1 MKLFRDVLEA
11 EPEAWT
17 LITTDTGKPLA
28 SRPEPVAALNPG
40 GHEVTPANLASMVS
54 LTAST
59 SRAPLIAMGISAVI
73 LLGIAALSVGL
84 GEPRASSAPMAAPA
98 VELQHPAAASAAP
111 AVEPPPAAA
120 PDLAIAEEPA
130 PPRKPRCRA
139 KPSPP
144 EEARPKA
151 PKSQPVAREDR
162 RAYAAGGHRRQG
174 SPEEERDP
182 HMVKLLLTVLLAA
195 YLPSSAFAAN
205 PPGKEDFDAATRLFN
220 AEEYEAALPYF
231 ERAYTLSGRRP
242 ATVLA
247 LAQCLRALKRYE
259 DAIARFEEYRPSA
272 TDNAKEI
279 DETLALLTDLKKRQ
293 TEKAREE
300 AEERA
305 KSEERARQATAAA
318 CAR

>member
-1 MKLFRDVLEA
+1 
-11 EPEAWT
+11 
-17 LITTDTGKPLA
+17 
-28 SRPEPVAALNPG
+28 
-40 GHEVTPANLASMVS
+40 
-54 LTAST
+54 
-59 SRAPLIAMGISAVI
+59 
-73 LLGIAALSVGL
+73 
-84 GEPRASSAPMAAPA
+84 
-98 VELQHPAAASAAP
+98 
-111 AVEPPPAAA
+111 
-120 PDLAIAEEPA
+120 
-130 PPRKPRCRA
+130 
-139 KPSPP
+139 
-144 EEARPKA
+144 
-151 PKSQPVAREDR
+151 
-162 RAYAAGGHRRQG
+162 
-174 SPEEERDP
+174 
-182 HMVKLLLTVLLAA
+182 MVKLLLTVLLAA

-305 KSEERARQATAAA
+305 KSEERARQATAADR
-318 CAR
+318 ARAEEAEHQRSLEATAAAKALAETAAQRAAEEVARRVAKEAEDNARLVAPSPAPPEPEGGVLSSPIFWVLTGAAAVGGGLTAVYFATRSREDPYAGSSGVILVPGN